1 MADCKDDWIETGSRL
16 SEEGWKLRRQRSDQ
30 RPVSETGNHHDHRI
44 RSPFIEKIIQTLK
57 GFMIIYFPDVHAIQ
71 YFNCVINYVA
81 QSGCD

>member
-44 RSPFIEKIIQTLK
+44 RSPFIKKIIQAL
-57 GFMIIYFPDVHAIQ
+57 
-71 YFNCVINYVA
+71 
-81 QSGCD
+81 